1 MQRIVFLDVDG
12 PLIPGRMYFRVG
24 ATYSSQLD
32 LYCFCPAVV
41 DMLNYLT
48 DATGATIV
56 FNSTHNDRGA
66 EIAVKQ
72 AEYNRL
78 RNLHRDVLTG
88 FPDAEFSVSPDARR
102 RAIEAW
108 LDEHPDTTRHC
119 VFDDAPLGG
128 ENFCHVDFNEGI
140 TTSHIAWALEHLTG
154 LYGEGLGFTPGRSH
168 VTTGL
173 EHYRRHLD
181 LRER

>member
-1 MQRIVFLDVDG
+1 MQRIAFLDVDG

-32 LYCFCPAVV
+32 FYSFCPTIV

-48 DATGATIV
+48 DATGAKIV

-78 RNLHRDVLTG
+78 RNLHHDVLTG
-88 FPDAEFSVSPDARR
+88 FPDAEFSVAPDARV
-102 RAIEAW
+102 RAIEKW
-108 LDEHPDTTRHC
+108 LVKHPEVTHHC

-128 ENFCHVDFNEGI
+128 ENFRQVEFNEGI

-154 LYGEGLGFTPGRSH
+154 LAGEGLGFTPGRSP
-168 VTTGL
+168 VTGGL
-173 EHYRRHLD
+173 DRYRQRLE
-181 LRER
+181 LRKQ